1 MYPQCCGYLRAA
13 IMPWTPHGIPTAQ
26 HDGGGWEN
34 VLGVSLD
41 LSECVLLAWAWPCVV
56 VWMRMSP
63 WGSYIYMFG
72 SQFVF
77 LGRVRK
83 YGLIRE
89 SMLLG
94 EGYEVS
100 KANASQL
107 PPRTLPHLVSQTWAL
122 SYSSTIMPV
131 YCCHASH
138 QDGHGLTLWNCN
150 PSIKFCVISSLGHG
164 ASS

>member
-1 MYPQCCGYLRAA
+1 
-13 IMPWTPHGIPTAQ
+13 
-26 HDGGGWEN
+26 
-34 VLGVSLD
+34 
-41 LSECVLLAWAWPCVV
+41 
-56 VWMRMSP
+56 
-63 WGSYIYMFG
+63 MFG

-107 PPRTLPHLVSQTWAL
+107 PPRTLPHLVSQ
-122 SYSSTIMPV
+122 P
-131 YCCHASH
+131 
-138 QDGHGLTLWNCN
+138 
-150 PSIKFCVISSLGHG
+150 
-164 ASS
+164 

>member
-1 MYPQCCGYLRAA
+1 
-13 IMPWTPHGIPTAQ
+13 
-26 HDGGGWEN
+26 
-34 VLGVSLD
+34 
-41 LSECVLLAWAWPCVV
+41 
-56 VWMRMSP
+56 
-63 WGSYIYMFG
+63 MFG

-107 PPRTLPHLVSQTWAL
+107 PPRTLPHLVSQT
-122 SYSSTIMPV
+122 
-131 YCCHASH
+131 
-138 QDGHGLTLWNCN
+138 
-150 PSIKFCVISSLGHG
+150 
-164 ASS
+164 